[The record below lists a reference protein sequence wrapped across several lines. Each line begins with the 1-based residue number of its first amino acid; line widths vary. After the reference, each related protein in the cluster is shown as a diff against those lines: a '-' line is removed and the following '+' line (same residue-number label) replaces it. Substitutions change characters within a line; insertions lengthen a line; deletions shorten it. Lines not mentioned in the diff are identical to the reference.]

1 MNLGRRILLTAV
13 IAAFS
18 LAAGFAASAQNATVT
33 LTLGDSSTGEPVGFA
48 TVSLKAEGAKEVSK
62 YVLSD
67 HEGKAKIEK
76 VRPGKYTLK
85 AELMGYKPHESEIE
99 VPRDGLDLG
108 LVKMELDQQ
117 VLDAA
122 ITTAVGN
129 PIVIKKDTVEYNA
142 SSFKTSDNDVLEE
155 LLKKLPG
162 IEVSEDGTVTA
173 NGETITKITIDGKT
187 FFLDDPQLATKN
199 IPAKIVDKVKVVKK
213 KSEQAEFTGIDDGN
227 EEYVID
233 LNVKQGMMN
242 GMFGSA
248 MAGGGHDIPSA
259 RSTMNDWRYQGA
271 AMIGRFTDKTQ
282 LSLILNGNNTNN
294 RGFND
299 LSGSMMQSMMGGGGG
314 GMGRGQ
320 GGWGGGNGITT
331 SWMGGLNGA
340 WTLFDNKMDLSGN
353 YVYNNTHRTV
363 EENSLKETYLTDGST
378 LVYENDGYSNTFS
391 DGHRIGFRLDHKFS
405 DNTSILIQPQLEI
418 GRGNFDQLS
427 TFTTDNLSSAGVLS
441 NTNTGFSSTIGNN
454 HNITTRGFA
463 LFRQRLGLPGR
474 TISLMTNWNF
484 SNNNMVG
491 YNQSDTYTFEDD
503 QHTIINQRYDQ
514 NSRNRSVSSRLVYTE
529 PLGGNFYLEGSY
541 SFSWRK
547 NTSYKNTYDGIVPD
561 PFNKDS
567 HIYNPSGET
576 FNQIY
581 SNSILNRS
589 ITHDAGL
596 NLAYQEGKT
605 RAQLGISIMPTKTHN
620 VTIDGKTEKPYDNK
634 DLNWAPRAMLFYDIN
649 DNTEIRLFYNGRS
662 SQPSTNQL
670 MAVMDNSNPLNLSFG
685 NPDLH
690 PYFNHNFRSEFNYSN
705 KQTFFTFRGTLEGGM
720 VQKPIVSALWY
731 DNSGVQ
737 YSMPVNGDNSYNGNF
752 RMFLNW
758 PIAKSNF
765 SISLNSNSSYRV
777 SGSFV
782 GSAFDMSGYYDTD
795 GSVKYEEFVKAFSD
809 IRNRTDFINNKT
821 RSFSQMGRLRLTY
834 RIDDLEVTAS
844 GRARVSKPWYTIE
857 NSNSNATWNNQV
869 ETTVNWTPGI
879 SGFGLKADFHYN
891 WYRGYS
897 TPMDDEYILNAEISQ
912 LVFRRQVT
920 LALKCYDILGQAK
933 NLSVTDASNYH
944 QEVFNNTLGRY
955 IIFSVTWRFG
965 NFGKAGQQMRG
976 RMGGGPGGFG
986 GRGPGG
992 PPPGR

>member
-1 MNLGRRILLTAV
+1 MNLGRRILLTAIV
-13 IAAFS
+13 AAFS
-18 LAAGFAASAQNATVT
+18 IAAGFAASAQNVTVS

-48 TVSLKAEGAKEVSK
+48 TVSIKPEGAKEVSK
-62 YVLSD
+62 YALSD
-67 HEGKAKIEK
+67 HEGKVKIEK

-85 AELMGYKPHESEIE
+85 AELMGYKPYESEIE
-99 VPRDGLDLG
+99 IPRDGLDLG
-108 LVKMELDQQ
+108 LVKMEPDQQ

-122 ITTAVGN
+122 VTTAVGN

-162 IEVSEDGTVTA
+162 VEVSEDGTVTA

-213 KSEQAEFTGIDDGN
+213 KSEQAEFTGIDDGD

-233 LNVKQGMMN
+233 LNVKKGMMN
-242 GMFGSA
+242 GLFGSA
-248 MAGGGHDIPSA
+248 MLGGGHDIPST
-259 RSTMNDWRYQGA
+259 RSIMNDWRYQGA
-271 AMIGRFTDKTQ
+271 AMMGKFTDKTQ

-314 GMGRGQ
+314 MGRGQ

-340 WTLFDNKMDLSGN
+340 WTLFEDKMDLSGN
-353 YVYNNTHRTV
+353 YVYNNTHRSV
-363 EENSLKETYLTDGST
+363 LENGVKETYLTDGST
-378 LVYENDGYSNTFS
+378 LVYEDNGHSNTFS
-391 DGHRIGFRLDHKFS
+391 DGHRVGFRLDHKFS
-405 DNTSILIQPQLEI
+405 DNTSILIQPQLQI
-418 GRGNFDQLS
+418 GRGSYDQIS
-427 TFTTDNLSSAGVLS
+427 TFNTDNLSPAGVLS
-441 NTNTGFSSTIGNN
+441 NTNKGFSSTMGENS
-454 HNITTRGFA
+454 NITTRGFA
-463 LFRQRLGLPGR
+463 LFRQKLGLPGR

-491 YNQSDTYTFEDD
+491 YNQSDTYTFKDD
-503 QHTIINQRYDQ
+503 QHTIINQRYDR
-514 NSRNRSVSSRLVYTE
+514 NSKNRSFSTRLVYTE
-529 PLGGNFYLEGSY
+529 PLGRNFYLEGAY

-547 NTSYKNTYDGIVPD
+547 NTSYKNTYDGLVPD
-561 PFNKDS
+561 PFTEDS
-567 HIYNPSGET
+567 HIYNPTGET
-576 FNQIY
+576 FNQVY
-581 SNSILNRS
+581 SNSIVNRS
-589 ITHDAGL
+589 MTHDAGV
-596 NLAYQEGKT
+596 NLAYQEGRT
-605 RAQLGISIMPTKTHN
+605 RAQVGVAFMPTFTHN
-620 VTIDGKTEKPYDNK
+620 VTVDGNTEKSYDNF
-634 DLNWAPRAMLFYDIN
+634 DPNWAPRAMLFYDIN
-649 DNTEIRLFYNGRS
+649 DNTEMRLFYMGRS

-685 NPDLH
+685 NPSLH
-690 PYFNHNFRSEFNYSN
+690 PYFNHNLRTEFNYSN
-705 KQTFFTFRGTLEGGM
+705 KQSFFTFRGTLEGGM
-720 VQKPIVSALWY
+720 VQNPIVNALWY

-737 YSMPVNGDNSYNGNF
+737 YSMPINGDNSFNGNF

-765 SISLNSNSSYRV
+765 SLAVNSRTSYSV

-782 GSAFDMSGYYDTD
+782 GSAFDMSGYYDAD
-795 GSVKYEEFVKAFSD
+795 GAVKYEEFVDAFSD

-834 RIDDLEVTAS
+834 RDDNIEVTAS
-844 GRARVSKPWYTIE
+844 GRTRVSKPWYTIE
-857 NSNSNATWNNQV
+857 NSNSSANWSNQV
-869 ETTVNWTPGI
+869 ESTINWTPGL

-912 LVFRRQVT
+912 LVFKRQVT
-920 LALKCYDILGQAK
+920 LALRCYDILGQAK

-965 NFGKAGQQMRG
+965 NFGKAGQQLQNRY
-976 RMGGGPGGFG
+976 GGGPGGRG
-986 GRGPGG
+986 PMGPGG
-992 PPPGR
+992 PPRR